1 MRFGHGV
8 IQDRAFLGAKGRLK
22 HKSQVGDNPLR
33 GGVESGDRGENS
45 LYLQL
50 PEGIVEDVPQE
61 LSGEEVARGG
71 EGEVGDRDLAVEAL
85 EPGCGEHFP
94 GGRGIRDERPTG
106 GSSAKRGGDPGR
118 DKLCLCG
125 NPPHDYSTPPTS
137 KT

>member
-1 MRFGHGV
+1 MRFSHCV
-8 IQDRAFLGAKGRLK
+8 VQDRAFLGAKGRLK
-22 HKSQVGDNPLR
+22 HKSQVGDNPLC
-33 GGVESGDRGENS
+33 GWVESGNRGENS

-71 EGEVGDRDLAVEAL
+71 EGEVGDRDLAIEAL
-85 EPGCGEHFP
+85 EPGCGENLP
-94 GGRGIRDERPTG
+94 RGRDICDERAAVGWPT
-106 GSSAKRGGDPGR
+106 KRGGDPGR
-118 DKLCLCG
+118 DKPCLRG

>member
-1 MRFGHGV
+1 MRFSHCV

-22 HKSQVGDNPLR
+22 HKSQVGDNPLC
-33 GGVESGDRGENS
+33 GGVEPGDRGENS

-71 EGEVGDRDLAVEAL
+71 EGEVGDRGLTVEAL
-85 EPGCGEHFP
+85 EPGCGENLP
-94 GGRGIRDERPTG
+94 GGRDICDKRAAVG
-106 GSSAKRGGDPGR
+106 GAAKRGGDPGG
-118 DKLCLCG
+118 DKLCLRG